1 MFCYILAI
9 LNISFVLW
17 NHQRIFIVANVS
29 IPPDLRRFVYA
40 NNVWIFTDE
49 YMDHSLYIWI
59 AIIKR
64 KLILLYYI
72 IILYYI
78 ILYYIILYCI
88 VLYCIVL
95 HCIALHCI
103 ALHCIALHCIALHC
117 IVLHSF
123 DLVTSRIG
131 RLSRLGYF

>member
-1 MFCYILAI
+1 MFWYILAI

-17 NHQRIFIVANVS
+17 NHQRIFIIAKVS
-29 IPPDLRRFVYA
+29 IPPDLRRFVHA

-64 KLILLYYI
+64 KLI
-72 IILYYI
+72 ILYYI
-78 ILYYIILYCI
+78 ILYYIILYYI
-88 VLYCIVL
+88 IL

-103 ALHCIALHCIALHC
+103 ALHCIA
-117 IVLHSF
+117 LHSF

-131 RLSRLGYF
+131 RLSRLGYFWYCWCVEDLLPRVARTSINR